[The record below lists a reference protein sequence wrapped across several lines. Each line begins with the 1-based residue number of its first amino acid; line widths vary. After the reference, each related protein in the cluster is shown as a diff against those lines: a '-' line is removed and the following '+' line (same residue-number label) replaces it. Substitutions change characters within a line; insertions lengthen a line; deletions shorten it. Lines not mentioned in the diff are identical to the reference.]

1 MIFILADLLIKWKFL
16 ISGVLFLIR
25 HILLIVCFCM
35 EKKPTRKGIAV
46 WAVLTVAEA
55 PLMIRLLGQYGF
67 SPAVGC
73 AGAVYGSVLA
83 LMVVCALRQAEIL
96 AAGAIMFA
104 CSDICLALYKASAG
118 LWWMH
123 APSILLFYM
132 ALGMF
137 LIYCSGCTGSLR
149 HP

>member
-1 MIFILADLLIKWKFL
+1 MDGTLLNSKHDIDIETVEAIRKAEEKGIIASVMIFILADLLIKWKFL
-16 ISGVLFLIR
+16 ISGVLFLIG

-73 AGAVYGSVLA
+73 ARSSIRIRT
-83 LMVVCALRQAEIL
+83 CADGR
-96 AAGAIMFA
+96 M
-104 CSDICLALYKASAG
+104 CLASG
-118 LWWMH
+118 RNT
-123 APSILLFYM
+123 
-132 ALGMF
+132 
-137 LIYCSGCTGSLR
+137 CSRSDHVRVL
-149 HP
+149 